1 MFVLWKMVGE
11 VVGVEALDKKE
22 LWRILQRNERGGGF
36 IQKKKK
42 KFDVFCA
49 PLLCCLIDTH
59 SYHLNSVKSVCTWT
73 SRELGGSSAFQPQ
86 LLLPRGG
93 RNSVEHKRPER
104 Q

>member
-1 MFVLWKMVGE
+1 MVGE

-22 LWRILQRNERGGGF
+22 LWRILQRNERRGGG
-36 IQKKKK
+36 IHSKKKK

-59 SYHLNSVKSVCTWT
+59 THTASYHLNSVKSVCTWT